1 MVSSLVISRL
11 LKGKALECHLVSGAE
26 NFLYFYGMSQHRIL
40 IPIDFTPVSTNALNH
55 AVAVGKAF
63 DSELHLVN
71 IVGKKSE
78 FSEARTRLN
87 AFAEEHLSGFPGP
100 TKETVRIGNLFDDI
114 DDVSVEMDA
123 NLVIMGTW
131 PEGHAIHHWWDVLL
145 KIVREYSV
153 PFIITQS
160 RPIRETGYDDIVVP
174 LDLHQDTKQ
183 KLAIVAEMATYFKGR
198 VHIISPAE
206 SDEFLQNQLRRN
218 VEFASDYFEER
229 GIQYTTKISEHDSGA
244 FVKDVVR
251 YAASIEADLI
261 SIMNFHEKSLM
272 GILGASYEQQ
282 IITNEAEIPVM
293 VLNPFET
300 RIIRQTPFSF

>member
-1 MVSSLVISRL
+1 
-11 LKGKALECHLVSGAE
+11 
-26 NFLYFYGMSQHRIL
+26 MSQHRIL
-40 IPIDFTPVSTNALNH
+40 VPVDFTPVSTNAVNH
-55 AVAVGKAF
+55 ALAVGKALN
-63 DSELHLVN
+63 SELHLLH
-71 IVGKKSE
+71 IVAKKKS
-78 FSEARTRLN
+78 FAEARQRLE
-87 AFAEEHLSGFPGP
+87 AFAKEQLSSFEGVVK
-100 TKETVRIGNLFDDI
+100 TTVRIGHLFDDI

-123 NLVIMGTW
+123 NLVIMGTH
-131 PEGHAIHHWWDVLL
+131 GLKGMQFITGGRAL
-145 KIVREYSV
+145 KIVRECSV
-153 PFIITQS
+153 PVIITQS

-206 SDEFLQNQLRRN
+206 SDEFLGNQLRRN

-244 FVKDVVR
+244 FVKDVIR

-282 IITNEAEIPVM
+282 IITNEAEIPVL

>member
-1 MVSSLVISRL
+1 MNV
-11 LKGKALECHLVSGAE
+11 
-26 NFLYFYGMSQHRIL
+26 HRIL
-40 IPIDFTPVSTNALNH
+40 VPIDFTPVSTTAVNH
-55 AVAVGKAF
+55 AMAVGQAF
-63 DSELHLVN
+63 NSEIHLLH
-71 IVGKKSE
+71 IVAKKSE
-78 FSEARTRLN
+78 FSEARERLH
-87 AFAEEHLSGFPGP
+87 AFQREHLQAFSG
-100 TKETVRIGNLFDDI
+100 TVKNSVRIGNLFDDI

-123 NLVIMGTW
+123 NLVIMGTH
-131 PEGHAIHHWWDVLL
+131 GL
-145 KIVREYSV
+145 KGMQFITGGRALRIVRECST

-198 VHIISPAE
+198 VHIISPVE
-206 SDEFLQNQLRRN
+206 TDEFLQNQLRRN
-218 VEFASDYFEER
+218 VEFASEYFQER
-229 GIQYTTKISEHDSGA
+229 SIEFTTKISEHDSGA

-272 GILGASYEQQ
+272 GILGQTYEQQ

>member
-1 MVSSLVISRL
+1 MT
-11 LKGKALECHLVSGAE
+11 
-26 NFLYFYGMSQHRIL
+26 QHRIL
-40 IPIDFTPVSTNALNH
+40 VPVDFTPASTNAVNH
-55 AVAVGKAF
+55 AIAVGNALS
-63 DSELHLVN
+63 SELNLVH
-71 IVGKKSE
+71 IVAKKNE
-78 FSEARTRLN
+78 FGEARERLN
-87 AFAEEHLSGFPGP
+87 AFATDLLKDFDGP
-100 TKETVRIGNLFDDI
+100 TKTTVRIGNLFDDI

-123 NLVIMGTW
+123 NLVIMGTH
-131 PEGHAIHHWWDVLL
+131 GLKGLQFITGGRAL
-145 KIVREYSV
+145 KIVRECSV

-183 KLAIVAEMATYFKGR
+183 KLAIVAEMAKYFKGR
-198 VHIISPAE
+198 VHIFSPAE
-206 SDEFLQNQLRRN
+206 SDEFLGNQLRRN
-218 VEFASDYFEER
+218 VEFASEYFEER
-229 GIQYTTKISEHDSGA
+229 GIEYTTKISEHDSGA

-272 GILGASYEQQ
+272 GILGTSYEQQ
-282 IITNEAEIPVM
+282 IITNEAEIPVL

>member
-1 MVSSLVISRL
+1 
-11 LKGKALECHLVSGAE
+11 
-26 NFLYFYGMSQHRIL
+26 MSEHRIL
-40 IPIDFTPVSTNALNH
+40 VPVDFTPVSITAVNH
-55 AVAVGKAF
+55 ATAVGKALNS
-63 DSELHLVN
+63 DIHLVH
-71 IVGKKSE
+71 IVGKKGE
-78 FSEARTRLN
+78 FAEARERLH
-87 AFAEEHLSGFPGP
+87 AFAAEHLQGFSGNV
-100 TKETVRIGNLFDDI
+100 KSTVRIGNLFDDI
-114 DDVSVEMDA
+114 DDMSVEMDA
-123 NLVIMGTW
+123 NLVIMGTH
-131 PEGHAIHHWWDVLL
+131 GIKGMQFITGGRALR
-145 KIVREYSV
+145 IVRECSV

-183 KLAIVAEMATYFKGR
+183 KLAIVAEMASYFKGR

-229 GIQYTTKISEHDSGA
+229 NIKYTTKISEHDSGA
-244 FVKDVVR
+244 FVKDVIR

-261 SIMNFHEKSLM
+261 GIMNFHEKSLM
-272 GILGASYEQQ
+272 GILGQSYEQQ
-282 IITNEAEIPVM
+282 IITNEAEIPVL

>member
-1 MVSSLVISRL
+1 
-11 LKGKALECHLVSGAE
+11 
-26 NFLYFYGMSQHRIL
+26 MSTHRIL
-40 IPIDFTPVSTNALNH
+40 VPVDFTPVSITAVNH
-55 AVAVGKAF
+55 AVAVGKAL
-63 DSELHLVN
+63 DSELHLLH
-71 IVGKKSE
+71 IVAKKTH
-78 FSEARTRLN
+78 FSEARERLSQ
-87 AFAEEHLSGFPGP
+87 FASEHLKGFAG
-100 TKETVRIGNLFDDI
+100 TVKTTVRIGNLFDDI

-123 NLVIMGTW
+123 NLVIMGTH
-131 PEGHAIHHWWDVLL
+131 GIKGMQFITGGRALR
-145 KIVREYSV
+145 IVRECSV

-183 KLAIVAEMATYFKGR
+183 KLAIVSEMATYFNGR
-198 VHIISPAE
+198 VHIISPADT
-206 SDEFLQNQLRRN
+206 DEFLQNQLRRN
-218 VEFASDYFEER
+218 VEFASDYFEDR

-272 GILGASYEQQ
+272 GILGTSYEQQ
-282 IITNEAEIPVM
+282 IITNEAEIPVL

>member
-1 MVSSLVISRL
+1 
-11 LKGKALECHLVSGAE
+11 
-26 NFLYFYGMSQHRIL
+26 MSEHRIL
-40 IPIDFTPVSTNALNH
+40 VPVDFTPVSVTAVNH
-55 AVAVGKAF
+55 AIAVGQALS
-63 DSELHLVN
+63 SEIQVIH

-78 FSEARTRLN
+78 FSEARERLE
-87 AFAEEHLSGFPGP
+87 AFAKEHLDRFSGEV
-100 TKETVRIGNLFDDI
+100 KATVRIGNLFDDI
-114 DDVSVEMDA
+114 DDVSVEMEA
-123 NLVIMGTW
+123 NLVIMGTH
-131 PEGHAIHHWWDVLL
+131 GIKGMQFITGGRALR
-145 KIVREYSV
+145 IVRECSV

-183 KLAIVAEMATYFKGR
+183 KLAIVAEMASYFKGR

-206 SDEFLQNQLRRN
+206 TDEFLQNQLRRN

-229 GIQYTTKISEHDSGA
+229 NIEYTTKISDHDSGA
-244 FVKDVVR
+244 FVKDVIR

-272 GILGASYEQQ
+272 GILGQSYEQQ

>member
-1 MVSSLVISRL
+1 MNV
-11 LKGKALECHLVSGAE
+11 
-26 NFLYFYGMSQHRIL
+26 HRIL
-40 IPIDFTPVSTNALNH
+40 VPIDFTPVSTTAVNH
-55 AVAVGKAF
+55 AMAVGQAF
-63 DSELHLVN
+63 NSEIHLLH
-71 IVGKKSE
+71 IVAKKSE
-78 FSEARTRLN
+78 FSEARERLH
-87 AFAEEHLSGFPGP
+87 AFQREHLQAFSG
-100 TKETVRIGNLFDDI
+100 TVKNSVRIGNLFDDI

-123 NLVIMGTW
+123 NLVIMGTH
-131 PEGHAIHHWWDVLL
+131 GL
-145 KIVREYSV
+145 KGMQFITGGRALRIVRECST

-206 SDEFLQNQLRRN
+206 TDEFLQNQLRRN
-218 VEFASDYFEER
+218 VEFASEYFQER
-229 GIQYTTKISEHDSGA
+229 SIEFTTKISEHDSGA

-272 GILGASYEQQ
+272 GILGQTYEQQ

>member
-1 MVSSLVISRL
+1 
-11 LKGKALECHLVSGAE
+11 
-26 NFLYFYGMSQHRIL
+26 MSTHRIL
-40 IPIDFTPVSTNALNH
+40 VPVDFTPVSITAVNH
-55 AVAVGKAF
+55 ALSVGQALE
-63 DSELHLVN
+63 SELHLLH
-71 IVGKKSE
+71 IVAKKSH
-78 FSEARTRLN
+78 FSEARERLSQ
-87 AFAEEHLSGFPGP
+87 FASEHLKGFAG
-100 TKETVRIGNLFDDI
+100 TVKTTVRIGNLFDDI

-123 NLVIMGTW
+123 NLVIMGTH
-131 PEGHAIHHWWDVLL
+131 GIKGMQFITGGRALR
-145 KIVREYSV
+145 IVRECSV

-160 RPIRETGYDDIVVP
+160 RPIRGTGYDDIVVP

-183 KLAIVAEMATYFKGR
+183 KLAIVSEMATYFNGR

-206 SDEFLQNQLRRN
+206 TDEFLQNQLRRN

-244 FVKDVVR
+244 FVKDVIR

-272 GILGASYEQQ
+272 GILGTSYEQQ
-282 IITNEAEIPVM
+282 IITNEAEIPVL

>member
-1 MVSSLVISRL
+1 
-11 LKGKALECHLVSGAE
+11 
-26 NFLYFYGMSQHRIL
+26 MSQHRIL
-40 IPIDFTPVSTNALNH
+40 IPVDFTPVSTNAMNH
-55 AVAVGKAF
+55 AIAVGKALK
-63 DSELHLVN
+63 SELHLLH

-78 FSEARTRLN
+78 FGEAKSRLG
-87 AFAEEHLSGFPGP
+87 AFAEKHAAEFEGDMK
-100 TKETVRIGNLFDDI
+100 TTVRIGHLFDDI

-123 NLVIMGTW
+123 NLVIMGTH
-131 PEGHAIHHWWDVLL
+131 GLKGMQFITGGRAL
-145 KIVREYSV
+145 KIVRECSV

-183 KLAIVAEMATYFKGR
+183 KLAIVAEMATYFNGR

-206 SDEFLQNQLRRN
+206 SDEFLGNQLRRN
-218 VEFASDYFEER
+218 VEFASDYFEDR
-229 GIQYTTKISEHDSGA
+229 GIEYTTKISEHDSGA

-272 GILGASYEQQ
+272 GILGTSYEQQ
-282 IITNEAEIPVM
+282 IITNEAEIPVL

>member
-1 MVSSLVISRL
+1 
-11 LKGKALECHLVSGAE
+11 
-26 NFLYFYGMSQHRIL
+26 MSQHRIL
-40 IPIDFTPVSTNALNH
+40 VPVDFTPVSANAVNH
-55 AVAVGKAF
+55 ALAVGKALN
-63 DSELHLVN
+63 SELHLLH
-71 IVGKKSE
+71 IVAKKMS
-78 FSEARTRLN
+78 FTEARLRLE
-87 AFAEEHLSGFPGP
+87 AFAKEQLSSFDGVVK
-100 TKETVRIGNLFDDI
+100 TTVRIGHLFDDI

-123 NLVIMGTW
+123 NLVIMGTH
-131 PEGHAIHHWWDVLL
+131 GLKGMQFITGGRAL
-145 KIVREYSV
+145 KIVRECSV
-153 PFIITQS
+153 PVIITQS

-206 SDEFLQNQLRRN
+206 SDEFLGNQLRRN

-244 FVKDVVR
+244 FVKDVIR

-272 GILGASYEQQ
+272 GILGTSYEQQ
-282 IITNEAEIPVM
+282 IITNEAEIPVL